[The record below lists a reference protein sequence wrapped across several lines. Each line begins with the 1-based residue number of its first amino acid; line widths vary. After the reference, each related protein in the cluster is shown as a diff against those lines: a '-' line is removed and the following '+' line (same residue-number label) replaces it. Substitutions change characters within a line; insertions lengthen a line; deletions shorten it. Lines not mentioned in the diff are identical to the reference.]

1 MEYLTD
7 GCEIDPSVGSLNDV
21 RGDVRGDVK
30 VFSIMDGNGS
40 EPMNESTL
48 MDLWVLMG
56 ISLIPWVEGGRSSS
70 SMMQLE
76 SLTELD

>member
-1 MEYLTD
+1 
-7 GCEIDPSVGSLNDV
+7 
-21 RGDVRGDVK
+21 
-30 VFSIMDGNGS
+30 MDGNGS

-56 ISLIPWVEGGRSSS
+56 ISLIPNVEGGRSSS